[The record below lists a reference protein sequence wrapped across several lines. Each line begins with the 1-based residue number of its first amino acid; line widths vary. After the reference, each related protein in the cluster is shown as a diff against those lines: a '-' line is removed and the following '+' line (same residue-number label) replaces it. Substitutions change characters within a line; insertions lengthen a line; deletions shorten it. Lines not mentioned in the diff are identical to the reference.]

1 MARPNLERTNFG
13 QWLENKRLAENE
25 SVDDQA
31 NRIGI
36 HITSISQYSRG
47 KRPLSINFLRKVVK
61 AYNLQGEE
69 EKDMYK
75 STLTA
80 EDIENAKKLQSNMP
94 LEDVAV
100 QIKYGL
106 SL

>member
-1 MARPNLERTNFG
+1 MARPPKERTKFG
-13 QWLENKRLAENE
+13 LWLENKRLAENE

-47 KRPLSINFLRKVVK
+47 ARPLSNNFLRKVVK
-61 AYNLQGEE
+61 AYDLKGEE
-69 EKDMYK
+69 KKDMYK

-80 EDIENAKKLQSNMP
+80 EDIENAKKIQSDMSA
-94 LEDVAV
+94 EDVAV
-100 QIKYGL
+100 QMKYGL
-106 SL
+106 